1 MLRFTLLA
9 LAPSPGTPA
18 PAAGPFI
25 RLDHAHLFGQDDIPV
40 LGEVTRDGET
50 VLGEASSDD
59 PAGLRLQ
66 VNLDD
71 RPADELGPLGAMTLQ
86 TCLLPGRER
95 PYLLALELARHR
107 VMHLFHK
114 LEDWA
119 LFVPGENGDTLERVE
134 SARALFIR
142 ALVCQRD
149 SRGLFRP
156 EAEALARSAL
166 AAAVDAGERLAIAAA
181 SRDAPERVA
190 GRMYVAAAARFK
202 HAHGDEPPPGIPIL
216 TPTARGVVLP
226 ERPQVGVA
234 VDPRAFGEPLANA
247 VQQCADFVSI
257 PMRWNDM
264 EPAEG
269 ELSFRA
275 TDRWIEWA
283 VRSAKLPVH
292 AGPVIDFR
300 PECVPEWLYIWEND
314 YETLRELVYEH
325 VRQIVTRYRRT
336 VRRWTIASGLHVNR
350 NIRLSFDQMMDL
362 TRVAVLMVKKLHP
375 QAKVQMEIVQPFGG
389 YYAKNRNSLP
399 PTLYADMVVQGG
411 LAVDAFGIKL
421 QVGSLQPGQTVRD
434 LMQLSALLDRFA
446 DYERPIAVTI
456 GCPSA
461 QIAPDPSSDKP
472 AAEPGVWREAWSP
485 DRQAEWLRRMATAC
499 LSKPYVT
506 SVTWHQLADGPG
518 RTMEMPGGGLLD
530 ERGQARP
537 ALAALAD
544 IRRAV
549 REGRSPVASPPVP
562 AG

>member
-1 MLRFTLLA
+1 MLRFTLLEPA
-9 LAPSPGTPA
+9 GSTPA
-18 PAAGPFI
+18 SSAAGAFV
-25 RLDHAHLFGQDDIPV
+25 RLDHAHLFGIDDIPV
-40 LGEVTRDGET
+40 PGEVTRDGQT
-50 VLGEASSDD
+50 VRCEPSSDD

-71 RPADELGPLGAMTLQ
+71 RPADRLGPLGAMTLQ
-86 TCLLPGRER
+86 TCLLPGREQ
-95 PYLLALELARHR
+95 PYLLSLELARHR
-107 VMHLFHK
+107 VMQVFNK

-119 LFVPGENGDTLERVE
+119 LFVPGEQDEVLEAVE
-134 SARALFIR
+134 QARALFMQ
-142 ALVCQRD
+142 AVVSQRD
-149 SRGLFRP
+149 PSGAYRP

-166 AAAVDAGERLAIAAA
+166 AAAVDAGERLAIAASA
-181 SRDAPERVA
+181 RDVPERVA

-202 HAHGDEPPPGIPIL
+202 HAHGDDPPPGIPIL
-216 TPTARGVVLP
+216 TPALRGVVLAD
-226 ERPQVGVA
+226 RPQVGVA
-234 VDPRAFGEPLANA
+234 IDPRAFNEPLASA
-247 VQQCADFVSI
+247 VQRCADFVSI

-362 TRVAVLMVKKLHP
+362 TRIAVLMVKKLHP
-375 QAKVQMEIVQPFGG
+375 QAKVQLEIVQPFGG

-399 PTLYADMVVQGG
+399 PTLYADMAVQGG
-411 LAVDAFGIKL
+411 LAVDAFSIKL

-434 LMQLSALLDRFA
+434 LMQLSGLLDRFA

-456 GCPSA
+456 GCPA
-461 QIAPDPSSDKP
+461 EQIEPDAADKP
-472 AAEPGVWREAWSP
+472 AAEPGVWREPWTA
-485 DRQAEWLRRMATAC
+485 DRQAEWLRRMMAAC

-518 RTMEMPGGGLLD
+518 RVMEMPAGGLLD
-530 ERGQARP
+530 AKGQPRP
-537 ALAALAD
+537 SLMAMSE

-549 REGRSPVASPPVP
+549 REGRSPVAMPPVA